1 MAPITIRL
9 ATEADVDR
17 ILEIVNAV
25 PGVEAVALLGS
36 DDLALRYD
44 DGLFR
49 LDPITSGFRTT
60 VLAQDGDR
68 IVGVLRYQFGEDAQH
83 HSRVDVL
90 RLLLKLLGPIRLA
103 RRLPGIYSRTKVDVP
118 IPADSLHIATLQV
131 EPAARGQHVG
141 RQLVEWAEAEAVR
154 LGAGRMS
161 IVTAPTNEGALKFY
175 ERLGFHATK
184 TVTDPSYEKHTGI
197 PGRVYIEKVLQTR
210 TP

>member
-49 LDPITSGFRTT
+49 LDPITSGYRTT

-68 IVGVLRYQFGEDAQH
+68 IVGVLRYQFGEEAPH

>member
-1 MAPITIRL
+1 MAQITIRP

-17 ILEIVNAV
+17 ILSIVNAV

-36 DDLALRYD
+36 EDLALRYD

-49 LDPITSGFRTT
+49 LDPISSPYRTT

-68 IVGVLRYQFGEDAQH
+68 IVGVLRYQFGEESPH

-90 RLLLKLLGPIRLA
+90 RLLLELLGPIRLA
-103 RRLPGIYSRTKVDVP
+103 RRLPGIWSRTKVDVP

-175 ERLGFHATK
+175 ERLGFHVTK

-197 PGRVYIEKVLQTR
+197 PGRVYIEKVLNTR